1 MNIDPRLIDHAYK
14 ILVNEPSLTG
24 SEKANLWDQWHDSK
38 NAAELQTR
46 LSPVDLPVYVEQQ
59 LVAAKQLSEP
69 QAPELTALDRAVTAL
84 ARIKQINPQ
93 TLSLAEKYSHVAKM
107 LVDAAREESR

>member
-1 MNIDPRLIDHAYK
+1 MIHPSLIDPAYQ
-14 ILVNEPSLTG
+14 ILVNEPSLTD
-24 SEKANLWDQWHDSK
+24 SEKANLWDHWHDSK

-59 LVAAKQLSEP
+59 LVYTKQLNEP
-69 QAPELTALDRAVTAL
+69 QASEPTPLDRAVTAL
-84 ARIKQINPQ
+84 AHIKQINPQ

-107 LVDAAREESR
+107 LVDAAREESQ